1 MLPRAPSAPP
11 ARPVHVDAKINVMIE
26 ARCAAADGDTGTSRC
41 RLTPAQL
48 AMLGAAYGDALKLT
62 AGSASFLCTAWPRR
76 QGSAGD
82 DANGNAAEVPAD
94 LSIRLDGACGSQ
106 ASPAPLTFRIAALAP
121 AASPPPL
128 ATDVRWC
135 VRSGVPLVGA
145 AQRARL
151 ERQLYAALA
160 GRLICTGA
168 TLIIGA
174 TTLQAVRVTPG
185 APAVRVTSRARI
197 AVDRG
202 LRRWEPE
209 AGESVVGGSREP
221 QAAHE
226 ASHLR
231 GPQSGQSASDALS
244 ASPSAPSSLGVLG
257 GQFRAF
263 ADLSAIFEV
272 SAHARGRGG
281 WLRPPAGVLLHGP
294 PGVRDSP
301 RCAEGAH
308 PRDAPPPRM
317 YLGEYLG
324 E

>member
-1 MLPRAPSAPP
+1 
-11 ARPVHVDAKINVMIE
+11 MIE
-26 ARCAAADGDTGTSRC
+26 ARCAAADGDAGTSRC

-48 AMLGAAYGDALKLT
+48 ATLGVAYGDALKLT
-62 AGSASFLCTAWPRR
+62 AGSATFLCTAWPRR
-76 QGSAGD
+76 HGSAEDG
-82 DANGNAAEVPAD
+82 ANGNAAEVPAD
-94 LSIRLDGACGSQ
+94 LSIRLDGVCPSRV
-106 ASPAPLTFRIAALAP
+106 SSTPTHLCITALAP

-135 VRSGVPLVGA
+135 VRSGAPLVGA

-151 ERQLYAALA
+151 ERQLHAALA

-197 AVDRG
+197 ALDRG

-209 AGESVVGGSREP
+209 AGESVGGAVGGSREP
-221 QAAHE
+221 QAPCE
-226 ASHLR
+226 AGHPLS
-231 GPQSGQSASDALS
+231 PQTGQPASDALS
-244 ASPSAPSSLGVLG
+244 ASPSAPTSPGVLG

-272 SAHARGRGG
+272 STHARGKGG

-294 PGVRDSP
+294 PGARDSP
-301 RCAEGAH
+301 RCAGGAH
-308 PRDAPPPRM
+308 QQGASPPRM
-317 YLGEYLG
+317 
-324 E
+324 

>member
-1 MLPRAPSAPP
+1 M
-11 ARPVHVDAKINVMIE
+11 HVDAKINVMIE

-76 QGSAGD
+76 HGSAEE

-94 LSIRLDGACGSQ
+94 LSIRLDGACHSRI
-106 ASPAPLTFRIAALAP
+106 SSAPTNLCIAALAP

-151 ERQLYAALA
+151 ERQLHAALA

-197 AVDRG
+197 ALDRG

-209 AGESVVGGSREP
+209 AGESMGGVVGGPREP

-226 ASHLR
+226 ASHPR
-231 GPQSGQSASDALS
+231 GPQSGQPASDALS
-244 ASPSAPSSLGVLG
+244 ASSSAPSSLGVLG

-294 PGVRDSP
+294 PGVRASP

-308 PRDAPPPRM
+308 PQDAPPPRM